1 MPRCAVQT
9 GCVHRGGRLLIRIS
23 AASPP
28 VERTSSPEEAV
39 LNTAQDGLYAKRQ
52 SSRVS
57 CGRGPVPPAGAL
69 AGAAEPRV
77 RRAGRRLAAWA
88 SPLAA
93 GSARFRAG
101 PAPRPARWAGW
112 ASPIGGVAQPDLAG
126 GPARLGGWASPIWG
140 GGWPGGRRAS
150 HPPDRAQTTTYG
162 APVPKSKRGGERPKT
177 GTKLFRGSPP
187 PPTPQW

>member
-1 MPRCAVQT
+1 MLAVGTPPPPSCAVQT

-77 RRAGRRLAAWA
+77 RRAGRVGQPIWGG
-88 SPLAA
+88 

-101 PAPRPARWAGW
+101 QAPRPARLAGW

-162 APVPKSKRGGERPKT
+162 AAVPRP
-177 GTKLFRGSPP
+177 GM
-187 PPTPQW
+187 